1 MKFIS
6 LRKYLD
12 QAGRAGRASGVECTM
27 PCVAFAAAVEAE
39 LEMSQGD
46 GGVDP
51 EEFAR
56 DAGVREAVFQQVLE
70 RVGGWREAQ
79 ARREEESRREMQR
92 LLAAF
97 NQAVM
102 ALADG
107 GERAAGRFAVI
118 GQTLERASRAD
129 SMAAMRAAVYEAAD
143 ALKKEGEAHRAET
156 AAQVERLGRKL
167 EEARERR
174 TAPAAGRLGREAAIL
189 ALREAEARGGK
200 AAVAGIVFD
209 RLAALESRFGRTV
222 AEEAVQ
228 VFEAERIAEDA
239 VRGEVYAWTPQMR
252 VWLMDA
258 GEDGEAVRDRLE
270 AALGEPLEYRTMAG
284 GRTVMLELEGR
295 WMWGLLGR
303 TSVEALIEEVD
314 LFAAGAPIRR

>member
-1 MKFIS
+1 MKLIS

-12 QAGRAGRASGVECTM
+12 QAGRAGRAAGVECTM
-27 PCVAFAAAVEAE
+27 PCAAFAAAVGGE
-39 LEMSQGD
+39 LGLEDG
-46 GGVDP
+46 GGVDL

-56 DAGVREAVFQQVLE
+56 DAGAREAVFALVLRRAGEWRQE
-70 RVGGWREAQ
+70 REK
-79 ARREEESRREMQR
+79 REEESRREMQR

-107 GERAAGRFAVI
+107 GERTAGRFAVI
-118 GQTLERASRAD
+118 GRTLERASKAD
-129 SMAAMRAAVYEAAD
+129 SLAAMRAAVYEAAE
-143 ALKKEGEAHRAET
+143 ALKRESEAQRAET

-174 TAPAAGRLGREAAIL
+174 TAPAAGRPGREAAIG

-209 RLAALESRFGRTV
+209 RLAALESRFGRAV
-222 AEEAVQ
+222 AEEAMQ
-228 VFEAERIAEDA
+228 VFEAERIAEHA
-239 VRGEVYAWTPQMR
+239 VRGAVYAWTPQMR

-258 GEDGEAVRDRLE
+258 EEDAEAVRERLE

-303 TSVEALIEEVD
+303 ASVEALIEEVD